1 MSIFKPK
8 KPFHRRDLIEDALKD
23 LDPGVRE
30 QAREILE
37 SLSEDILKDKS
48 KIKEILKK
56 RGLLNQ

>member
-1 MSIFKPK
+1 IFKPK